1 MDQNNTDD
9 ELGDNESEHVSSTNY
24 DRPPE
29 LESALAGVMAMR
41 EPDLLDA
48 LGIKAHTSARFIPSE
63 VLVTLTRLKFG
74 YPKVQKAVALT
85 LHERIVKVT
94 MWYLRRNPQ
103 WSSVIERSSESKK
116 ELISDLWVKLMA
128 TRAMVSFAEVR
139 FLPFLESRILDWLK
153 SQLWQKNSAPAA
165 EALEAPVDE
174 NGDSTS
180 LVDMVPDDDAMP
192 IQDQVELKEL
202 LQRLELHVLKLPK
215 KLRDA
220 VYYCFELEMT
230 QEEAAKLMKCS
241 SRSVRTYLN
250 KALVLLRKGV

>member
-9 ELGDNESEHVSSTNY
+9 ELDDNESEQVSNTSY

-29 LESALAGVMAMR
+29 LESALAWVMAMS
-41 EPDLLDA
+41 EPDLFDA
-48 LGIKAHTSARFIPSE
+48 LGVKAHATSRFIPSE

-74 YPKVQKAVALT
+74 SPKAQKSVALT

-94 MWYLRRNPQ
+94 MWYLRQNPQ
-103 WSSVIERSSESKK
+103 WAPVIERSSESKK

-128 TRAMVSFAEVR
+128 TRALVSFAEVR

-153 SQLWQKNSAPAA
+153 SQLRQKNSVPAA
-165 EALEAPVDE
+165 EDLESHVDD
-174 NGDSTS
+174 NDDPMS
-180 LVDMVPDDDAMP
+180 LVDMVPDDAMP
-192 IQDQVELKEL
+192 VQDQVELKEL

-215 KLRDA
+215 KFRDA
-220 VYYCFELEMT
+220 VYYCFELEIT

-241 SRSVRTYLN
+241 ARSVRTYLN
-250 KALVLLRKGV
+250 KALDLLRKGA

>member
-1 MDQNNTDD
+1 MDQNTTDD

-29 LESALAGVMAMR
+29 MESVLAGVMAMR

-48 LGIKAHTSARFIPSE
+48 LAIKAHSSSGFIPSE

-74 YPKVQKAVALT
+74 NPKVQQSVALT

-94 MWYLRRNPQ
+94 IWYLRRNPQ
-103 WSSVIERSSESKK
+103 WSTVIERSSESKK
-116 ELISDLWVKLMA
+116 ELVSDLWVKLMA
-128 TRAMVSFAEVR
+128 TRALVSFAEVR

-153 SQLWQKNSAPAA
+153 SQLRQKNSAPAA
-165 EALEAPVDE
+165 EALAAPVDE
-174 NGDSTS
+174 NGDSMS

-192 IQDQVELKEL
+192 VQDQVELKEL
-202 LQRLELHVLKLPK
+202 LQRLELDVLKLPK

-220 VYYCFELEMT
+220 AYYCFELEMT
-230 QEEAAKLMKCS
+230 QDEAGKLMKCS
-241 SRSVRTYLN
+241 TRSVRTYLN

>member
-9 ELGDNESEHVSSTNY
+9 ELGGNESEHVSSTNY

-48 LGIKAHTSARFIPSE
+48 LGVKAHTSSGFIPSE

-74 YPKVQKAVALT
+74 NPKVQKIIALT

-103 WSSVIERSSESKK
+103 WSPVIERSSESKK
-116 ELISDLWVKLMA
+116 ELISDLWVKLIS
-128 TRAMVSFAEVR
+128 TRALVSFAEVR

-153 SQLWQKNSAPAA
+153 SQLRQKNSVPAA

-174 NGDSTS
+174 NGDSMS

-192 IQDQVELKEL
+192 VQDQVELKEL

-215 KLRDA
+215 KIRDA

-241 SRSVRTYLN
+241 ARSVRTYLN